1 MADDYQKMFEKILHD
16 HGMPIDEN
24 AARREFEE
32 LTKTEG
38 LITNT
43 SRYSPFWRLISAI
56 VIQPYIWLKNIFIK
70 NVLMNMFLMTAS
82 NQFLDLFA
90 AAVNL
95 ERKQATAATGEIL
108 FTKSNQNLSVVIPAG
123 TVISSPEINGVR
135 YQLQTTQE
143 YKIPAGVETARIPV
157 VAIGNGDNYNLAAG
171 YYRFLVEQIDGVTV
185 TNDDN
190 WLISPGS
197 NVESDDDL
205 RERVRN
211 QYNFVGHYHTDAV
224 YRGIVTTITGI
235 STKQIYFVHDAP
247 RGPGTAN
254 LYLLLNDGVDST
266 YFIDQINA
274 HIMGHGYRGHGDDLR
289 CFAMPDKKI
298 DINVKLY
305 FEREQQPTDVNQ
317 YVFNVENFI
326 RCAFRQNNDYN
337 VTPVNAFSRFS
348 ISKLNEE
355 LHDQFREL
363 HSIVFDVGD
372 IVSELEVPRLR
383 TLKISTEVAE

>member
-1 MADDYQKMFEKILHD
+1 MVDYQKTFEKILHD

-24 AARREFEE
+24 AVRSEFEE
-32 LTKTEG
+32 LAKAEG

-43 SRYSPFWRLISAI
+43 SKYSPFWRLILAI
-56 VIQPYIWLKNIFIK
+56 VIQPYIWLKNAFIK
-70 NVLMNMFLMTAS
+70 NVLMNMFLMTARG
-82 NQFLDLFA
+82 QFLDLFA
-90 AAVNL
+90 NAVNL
-95 ERKQATAATGEIL
+95 ERKPATAATGEIL

-123 TVISSPEINGVR
+123 TVISSPEINGVA

-143 YKIPAGVETARIPV
+143 YSIPVGVERARVPV
-157 VAIGNGDNYNLAAG
+157 VAVGSGENYNLAAG
-171 YYRFLVEQIDGVTV
+171 YYRYLVEQIDGITV

-190 WLISPGS
+190 WLISPGA

-235 STKQIYFVHDAP
+235 STKQVYFVHDAP

-254 LYLLLNDGVDST
+254 LYLLLNDGVDSA
-266 YFIDQINA
+266 YFVDKINNY
-274 HIMGHGYRGHGDDLR
+274 IMGLGHRGHGDDLK
-289 CFAMPDKKI
+289 CFAVPGNPY
-298 DINVKLY
+298 DINVSLY
-305 FEREQQPTDVNQ
+305 FEREQQPADINQ
-317 YVFNVENFI
+317 YVLNVENFI

-337 VTPVNAFSRFS
+337 VTQVNAYSRFS

-355 LHDQFREL
+355 LHEQFDEL
-363 HSIVFDVGD
+363 HSIVFNIGD
-372 IVSELEVPRLR
+372 IVSELAVPRLR
-383 TLKISTEVAE
+383 TLTINAEVAE

>member
-1 MADDYQKMFEKILHD
+1 MADYQKMFEKILND
-16 HGMPIDEN
+16 HGMPVDEN
-24 AARREFEE
+24 AARKEFEE
-32 LTKTEG
+32 LTKAEG

-43 SRYSPFWRLISAI
+43 SKYSPFWRLMSAI
-56 VIQPYIWLKNIFIK
+56 VIKPYVWLKDAFIK

-82 NQFLDLFA
+82 GQFLDLFA
-90 AAVNL
+90 NAVNL
-95 ERKQATAATGEIL
+95 ERKPATLAMGEIL
-108 FTKSNQNLSVVIPAG
+108 FTKANKNQAVVISVG
-123 TVISSPEINGVR
+123 TVISSPEINGVT

-143 YKIPAGVETARIPV
+143 YSIPSGVETARIPV
-157 VAIGNGDNYNLAAG
+157 LAVGSGENYNLAAG

-190 WLISPGS
+190 WLISPGA
-197 NVESDDDL
+197 NIESDDDL
-205 RERVRN
+205 RDRTKN

-235 STKQIYFVHDAP
+235 STKQVYFVHDAP

-266 YFIDQINA
+266 YFIDKINDY
-274 HIMGHGYRGHGDDLR
+274 IMGQGYRGHGDDLR
-289 CFAMPDKKI
+289 CFAIPDKKI
-298 DINVKLY
+298 DIAVTLY
-305 FEREQQPTDVNQ
+305 FEREQQPANINQ
-317 YVFNVENFI
+317 YVLNVEHFI

-337 VTPVNAFSRFS
+337 VTQVNAYSRFS

-355 LHDQFREL
+355 LHEQFNEL
-363 HSIVFDVGD
+363 HSIVFNIGD

-383 TLKISTEVAE
+383 TLTINTEVAE